1 MRKLAFL
8 LTLIIA
14 FSGLLAQ
21 DFNYQRDFAKVL
33 AHTQDS
39 SHKLYHKKLMVKYME
54 NNPDLSDYEMLA
66 LLIHYTSDPHYKP
79 YEILSQEEGIKSLIE
94 QKDYE
99 KALRLCDSLLKHHPF
114 NQAILFEMAL
124 MNFELERFEE
134 SENFRTKFNRIMDA
148 MAYSGS
154 GNSAE
159 NAIFSL
165 GSKDSH
171 HYIANRLSYTIQNVG
186 AGQDDS
192 GNMIDIIEAYEE
204 GKGTRLLHFQIQ
216 HAVNQLME
224 NSK

>member
-1 MRKLAFL
+1 MLRFLVFLIFIMASISLA
-8 LTLIIA
+8 
-14 FSGLLAQ
+14 GQ
-21 DFNYQRDFAKVL
+21 EFNYQRDFARIL
-33 AHTQDS
+33 ANTQDS
-39 SHKLYHKKLMVKYME
+39 SNELYHKILMIKYQE
-54 NNPDLSDYEMLA
+54 NSPDLSDYEMLA
-66 LLIHYTSDPHYKP
+66 LLIHFTSDPHYQP
-79 YEILSQEEGIKSLIE
+79 YEILSQEKGIKSIIE
-94 QKDYE
+94 QKEYE
-99 KALRLCDSLLKHHPF
+99 KALKLCGSLLKLHPF

-124 MNFELERFEE
+124 INFELERFEE
-134 SENFRTKFNRIMDA
+134 SENYRIKFNRIMDA

-216 HAVNQLME
+216 HAVNQLLE
-224 NSK
+224 SSE